1 MHFSDALVRS
11 IKAKESAL
19 CVGLDPQLSK
29 LPAFL
34 LKRVVQEH
42 GETMEAAAE
51 AFIAFNKGIID
62 AVKDLVPAVKPQLAY
77 YEEFGHQGI
86 RAFEETCAYAKQ
98 AGLLVIADGK
108 RNDIGST
115 AEAYARAFFEPNL
128 FGKLQETSVD
138 ALTVNAYLGV
148 DGISPFLKACG
159 KDKGIFVLVR
169 TSNPSSGDL
178 QDRVTGDEN
187 MSIAELMGHFV
198 ESWGSDCEGE
208 EGYSS
213 VGAVVGATHPVQA
226 ERLRAILPKNFFLVP
241 GYGTQGGTAEDVA
254 ACFNNDG
261 LGALIVQARGIIY
274 AFAEG
279 GGLAN
284 GEHFAEAARNA
295 TLKMK
300 EDVNRVR

>member
-1 MHFSDALVRS
+1 MHFSDALIRS

-19 CVGLDPQLSK
+19 CVGLDPQLVK
-29 LPAFL
+29 LPKFL
-34 LKRVVQEH
+34 VERAVKEH

-62 AVKDLVPAVKPQLAY
+62 AVKDLVPSVKPQLAF

-86 RAFEETCAYAKQ
+86 RAFEETCRYAQ
-98 AGLLVIADGK
+98 QQGLLVIADGK

-115 AEAYARAFFEPNL
+115 AEAYARAFFEPDV
-128 FGKLQETSVD
+128 FGKHQETSVD
-138 ALTVNAYLGV
+138 ALTVNAYLGL
-148 DGISPFLKACG
+148 DGIKPFLAPCS

-178 QDRVTGDEN
+178 QDRVTEEGLS
-187 MSIAELMGHFV
+187 MAELMGHFV
-198 ESWGSDCEGE
+198 ESWGSDVEGE

-226 ERLRAILPKNFFLVP
+226 EKLREIMPKNFFLVP
-241 GYGTQGGTAEDVA
+241 GYGAQGGTAADIA
-254 ACFNNDG
+254 PCFNSDG
-261 LGALIVQARGIIY
+261 LGALIVNARGIIY
-274 AFAEG
+274 AFAEE

-284 GEHFAEAARNA
+284 GENFAEAARTA

-300 EDVNRVR
+300 EEVNRVR

>member
-1 MHFSDALVRS
+1 MNFSDALVRS

-19 CVGLDPQLSK
+19 CVGLDPQLGK
-29 LPAFL
+29 LPKFL
-34 LKRVVQEH
+34 VERMVKEY

-62 AVKDLVPAVKPQLAY
+62 AVKDLVPSVKPQLAY

-128 FGKLQETSVD
+128 FGKPQETSVD
-138 ALTVNAYLGV
+138 ALTVNGYLGV
-148 DGISPFLKACG
+148 DGISPFLKACA

-169 TSNPSSGDL
+169 TSNPSSGDI
-178 QDRVTGDEN
+178 QDRITADEQ
-187 MSIAELMGHFV
+187 MSMAELMGHFV
-198 ESWGSDCEGE
+198 ESWGSDFEGE

-226 ERLRAILPKNFFLVP
+226 ERLREILPKNFFLVP
-241 GYGTQGGTAEDVA
+241 GYGTQGGTAADIA
-254 ACFNNDG
+254 ACFNKDG
-261 LGALIVQARGIIY
+261 LGALIVNARGIIY
-274 AFAEG
+274 AFAEE

-284 GEHFAEAARNA
+284 GENFAEAARNA